1 MFLHFD
7 LQSLL
12 LFLLLYANF
21 TVEHFLPISCQFHV
35 APFVVVIVV
44 VVVVVVVANLSSIA
58 RSISILM
65 CVQFVVVVVHVK
77 SGEKTET
84 KDM

>member
-7 LQSLL
+7 LQLL
-12 LFLLLYANF
+12 LLLLYANF

-44 VVVVVVVANLSSIA
+44 VVVVANLSSIA

-65 CVQFVVVVVHVK
+65 CVQFVVVVVVHVK

>member
-7 LQSLL
+7 LQL
-12 LFLLLYANF
+12 LLLYANF

-44 VVVVVVVANLSSIA
+44 VVVVVANLSSIA

-65 CVQFVVVVVHVK
+65 CVQFVVVVVVVHVK

>member
-12 LFLLLYANF
+12 LLLLLYANF
-21 TVEHFLPISCQFHV
+21 TVEHFLPISCQFQV
-35 APFVVVIVV
+35 APFVVVI

-65 CVQFVVVVVHVK
+65 CGFILLLL
-77 SGEKTET
+77 SLF
-84 KDM
+84 M